1 MKGEFKMS
9 QTVCPD
15 ENYEMRVRESFS
27 KQNLMK
33 TIGATLTKVLPGEVE
48 ILLEF
53 REDLTQQH
61 GFIHA
66 GIVATLADTACGY
79 AAFSLMAS
87 DAAVLTVEYKINL
100 LSPAIGE
107 SLIACGKVTK
117 PGRTLTV
124 CSGDVF
130 AEKVGDKKLVATMLA
145 TMMSIRDREGLVG

>member
-1 MKGEFKMS
+1 MQGCVP
-9 QTVCPD
+9 QD
-15 ENYEMRVRESFS
+15 DNYEVRVRESFS
-27 KQNLMK
+27 KQKLMQ
-33 TIGATLTKVLPGEVE
+33 TIGATLTKVIPGEVE
-48 ILLEF
+48 ISIEF
-53 REDLTQQH
+53 QDDLTQQH

-79 AAFSLMAS
+79 AAFSLMAP

-100 LSPAIGE
+100 LSPAAGE
-107 SLIACGKVTK
+107 SLIALGKVTR

-130 AEKVGDKKLVATMLA
+130 AVKDGDRKLVATMLA

>member
-1 MKGEFKMS
+1 MKDFAA
-9 QTVCPD
+9 QD
-15 ENYEMRVRESFS
+15 ENYAMRVRESFS

-33 TIGATLTKVLPGEVE
+33 TIGASLTKVLPGEVE
-48 ILLEF
+48 ISLEF
-53 REDLTQQH
+53 RDQLTQQH

-79 AAFSLMAS
+79 AAFSLMAP

-100 LSPAIGE
+100 LSPAVGE

-117 PGRTLTV
+117 PGLTLTV

-130 AEKVGDKKLVATMLA
+130 AVKDGEKKMVATMIA
-145 TMMSIRDREGLVG
+145 TMMSIRGREGLAG

>member
-1 MKGEFKMS
+1 MQDFES
-9 QTVCPD
+9 QD

-27 KQNLMK
+27 KQKLMQ
-33 TIGATLTKVLPGEVE
+33 TIGATLTNVLPGEVE
-48 ILLEF
+48 ISLEF
-53 REDLTQQH
+53 RDDLTQQH

-79 AAFSLMAS
+79 AAFSLMAP

-100 LSPAIGE
+100 LSPAVGE
-107 SLIACGKVTK
+107 SLIACGRVTK

-130 AEKVGDKKLVATMLA
+130 AVNNGEKKLVATILA
-145 TMMSIRDREGLVG
+145 TMMSIVGREGLVG

>member
-1 MKGEFKMS
+1 MRS
-9 QTVCPD
+9 CVPQD
-15 ENYEMRVRESFS
+15 ENFERRIRESFS

-33 TIGATLTKVLPGEVE
+33 TIGATLSRVLPGEVE
-48 ILLEF
+48 ISLEF
-53 REDLTQQH
+53 RDDLTQQH

-66 GIVATLADTACGY
+66 GVVAALADTACGF
-79 AAFSLMAS
+79 AAFSLMAP

-107 SLIACGKVTK
+107 SLVACGRVIK

-130 AEKVGDKKLVATMLA
+130 ALKDGEKKIVATMSA
-145 TMMSIRDREGLVG
+145 TMMSIRGREGLTG

>member
-1 MKGEFKMS
+1 MQDFES
-9 QTVCPD
+9 QD

-27 KQNLMK
+27 KQKLMQ

-48 ILLEF
+48 ISLEF
-53 REDLTQQH
+53 RDDLTQQH

-79 AAFSLMAS
+79 AAFSLMAP

-100 LSPAIGE
+100 LSPAVGE
-107 SLIACGKVTK
+107 SLIACGRVTK

-130 AEKVGDKKLVATMLA
+130 AVNNGEKKLVATILA
-145 TMMSIRDREGLVG
+145 TMMSIVGREGLVG